1 MNVIVLPGSG
11 CAPTRECNYYHWLE
25 RALVDRGIVADVRVT
40 IPSMPDPHL
49 CRRNVWVPHVEREM
63 RCDAS
68 SVVVGHSSGAVCAMR
83 VAERNALR
91 GIVLVAGDD
100 DDLGDADERASGYFG
115 PDAFDYDK
123 IHENCGG
130 RVECVIGARD
140 SLVPAEMQRALAVKL
155 RARETL
161 CERRDHFFTPPAEE
175 IVDAIVRML

>member
-68 SVVVGHSSGAVCAMR
+68 SVVVGHSSGAPAC
-83 VAERNALR
+83 RNPQAW
-91 GIVLVAGDD
+91 
-100 DDLGDADERASGYFG
+100 
-115 PDAFDYDK
+115 
-123 IHENCGG
+123 
-130 RVECVIGARD
+130 
-140 SLVPAEMQRALAVKL
+140 
-155 RARETL
+155 
-161 CERRDHFFTPPAEE
+161 
-175 IVDAIVRML
+175 